1 VSPKEKQSE
10 HPKIIVWKLNV
21 THQADLAEMLVDL
34 KDFHYFLH
42 WSNDSMSERNHES
55 DSSPIPYRLYYY
67 NIPIIISDSM
77 LINVQVLDNIGKLYF
92 TSIMKNRITN
102 RINIMQISIL
112 IVPSIVIRCLYYYL
126 LLFNVFNAES
136 YMLYCHLYTCTY
148 YT

>member
-1 VSPKEKQSE
+1 
-10 HPKIIVWKLNV
+10 
-21 THQADLAEMLVDL
+21 ML
-34 KDFHYFLH
+34 
-42 WSNDSMSERNHES
+42 ERNHES
-55 DSSPIPYRLYYY
+55 DSLLIPYRLYYY
-67 NIPIIISDSM
+67 NIPIIIFDSM
-77 LINVQVLDNIGKLYF
+77 LINVQVLNNIGKLYF

-136 YMLYCHLYTCTY
+136 YMFYCHNDLFIYMYLLYINYINNINCNAY